1 MALTAANNTAQITI
15 TSTDINGNTSVNRGA
30 GNPTLNG
37 VFSDLTINA
46 NFAVGTTAL
55 PIPGGTGIAYNLYF
69 KNNASPG
76 SGITFQLAG
85 TLTGGASQIIGLLQP
100 GGVILIWQV
109 VNNVTG
115 SGYSAFSVTVVG
127 GVCPVEFFIGA

>member
-1 MALTAANNTAQITI
+1 MALTSANNTVQLTI

-37 VFSDLTINA
+37 TFSDMTINA
-46 NFAVGTTAL
+46 NFPVGTTAL
-55 PIPGGTGIAYNLYF
+55 PIPGGTGIAYNAYF

-76 SGITFQLAG
+76 SGITLQLLG
-85 TLTGGASQIIGLLQP
+85 TLTGGASQILCLLQP
-100 GGVILIWQV
+100 GGVFLAWQV

-115 SGYSAFSVTVVG
+115 SGYSSFSVVVVG
-127 GVCPVEFFIGA
+127 GVCPAEFFIGA